1 MFNFEFKKKAAREID
16 KLQLEIRQRLL
27 KKLKFYSLQ
36 ENPLRFAEKLRDY
49 KFGEYR
55 FRIGDYRVLFDVE
68 NHKIIILKVGHRREI
83 YKDC

>member
-1 MFNFEFKKKAAREID
+1 MFNFELKKKAAKEIE
-16 KLQLEIRQRLL
+16 KLPPEIRQRLL

-36 ENPLRFAEKLRDY
+36 KNPLRFAEKLRDY

-68 NHKIIILKVGHRREI
+68 NQKIIILKVGHRKSI